1 MLYLLTVFLISRFT
15 SGYIYGVI
23 GSFLSVFLF
32 NFFFTEPYYS
42 IDVYDAKYP
51 MIFFIMLIVSLVTS
65 AMTIRIRKTAEEKI
79 RLAQIQ
85 EKTRQDFE
93 AEKLRSTILRSVSH
107 DLRTPLTSISGSV
120 SLLLDNYSD
129 LSPDERHKL
138 LSDVFTESIWL
149 NRFVENLLSLTRID
163 DHLMKINI
171 RPELVEEVIGETV
184 NLVRRRLNTCQVK
197 VSIPDKP
204 VMVNMDSSLIEQ
216 VLINL
221 IDNAAAHTPLNG
233 LIELSVEAEGGQMVF
248 RVRDH
253 GPGILP
259 DDFKKIFERYFVG
272 SETRFDLKRGQGLG
286 LSICQSILQAHQSRL
301 TAANHPD
308 GGAVFEFALS
318 LAMEG

>member
-1 MLYLLTVFLISRFT
+1 M
-15 SGYIYGVI
+15 
-23 GSFLSVFLF
+23 
-32 NFFFTEPYYS
+32 
-42 IDVYDAKYP
+42 
-51 MIFFIMLIVSLVTS
+51 
-65 AMTIRIRKTAEEKI
+65 
-79 RLAQIQ
+79 
-85 EKTRQDFE
+85 
-93 AEKLRSTILRSVSH
+93 SH

-184 NLVRRRLNTCQVK
+184 SLVRRRLNTCQVK

-233 LIELSVEAEGGQMVF
+233 LIELSVVAEGGQMVF

-259 DDFKKIFERYFVG
+259 DDFEKIFERYFVG